1 MIKLNELANEIKV
14 VEVVGNSDVEI
25 QGLEFDSRKVEK
37 GSLFVA
43 VRGAHANGHNFI
55 AKAVKAGAIAVLC
68 EEFPDE
74 ISDDVTYIKVENSAL
89 ALGKVA
95 SAFYGFPSHKMK
107 LVGVTGTNGK
117 TTIAT
122 LLHQMAMNMGNK
134 AGLISTITYK
144 IGNNEYPSS
153 HTTPDQLTLNRLM
166 KEMADSGCTHCFME
180 VSSHAINQERIA
192 GLDFDGAIFTNIS
205 HDHLDYHKT
214 FDAYIKAKKYFFD
227 NLKPEAFA
235 LTNIDDK
242 NGRVMLQNTKAR
254 KETYSL
260 RSMATYKNKILE
272 AHFDGTLMTFDGREV
287 WTKFVGK
294 FNAYNLLAVYGAALL
309 CDFDTNDVLVEISK
323 LEPVAGRFEVVR
335 STDERYAIVD
345 YAHTP
350 DALENVLSTIAGV
363 RTRNENLIC
372 VVGAGGDRDKTKRP
386 EMAAIAC
393 RFSDKVILTSDNPRS
408 EEPAAIIEDM
418 KQGVDALNNK
428 KTLVIVDRREAIKT
442 AAMLAQSGDII
453 LIAGKGHETYQEVN
467 GVRHH
472 FDDKEEVQ
480 KAFGLI

>member
-1 MIKLNELANEIKV
+1 MIKLNELIHELKL
-14 VEVVGNSDVEI
+14 VEVVGNSDAEI
-25 QGLEFDSRKVEK
+25 QSLEFDSRKVSK
-37 GSLFVA
+37 GTLFVA
-43 VRGAHANGHNFI
+43 VRGTHADGHSFI
-55 AKAVKAGAIAVLC
+55 DKAIEAGAVAVLC
-68 EEFPDE
+68 EEFPESLSSQVAYLKTD
-74 ISDDVTYIKVENSAL
+74 NSAS
-89 ALGKVA
+89 ALGLAA
-95 SAFYGFPSHKMK
+95 SVFYGHPSRKMK

-122 LLHQMAMNMGNK
+122 LLHRMTMNMGLK

-144 IGNNEYPSS
+144 IGHNDYPSS

-166 KEMADSGCTHCFME
+166 NEMVENGCTCCFME
-180 VSSHAINQERIA
+180 VSSHAIDQQRIA
-192 GLDFDGAIFTNIS
+192 GLDFDGAIFTNIT

-214 FDAYIKAKKYFFD
+214 FDAYIKAKKLFFD
-227 NLKPEAFA
+227 KLKPEAFA

-254 KETYSL
+254 QETYSM
-260 RSMATYKNKILE
+260 RSMASFKNKILE
-272 AHFDGTLMTFDGREV
+272 AHFDGTLMAFDGREV
-287 WTKFVGK
+287 WTNFVGR

-309 CDFDTNDVLVEISK
+309 CGFESNDVLVEISK
-323 LEPVAGRFEVVR
+323 LEPVAGRFEVIR

-350 DALENVLSTIAGV
+350 DALENVLSTISGV
-363 RTRNENLIC
+363 RTRNESLIC

-393 RFSDKVILTSDNPRS
+393 RYSDKVILTSDNPRS
-408 EEPAAIIEDM
+408 EKPEAIIDDM
-418 KQGVDALNNK
+418 KEGVDILSNK